1 VTLIEIGGK
10 ASTRVAEHRE
20 IRVPHTRRRP
30 RLIHAVPATR
40 DLERSLRCALAGA
53 AIATVVAAQ
62 TLAVAALV
70 LAVAALAL
78 AFSLL
83 RAIAVLSPPVLKPVR
98 RRRGQP
104 LRVAVIGAAKDAAD
118 LQAEL
123 VDNSVERV
131 EVVGAITV
139 AARSPNRPEPLSL
152 GALHDVGRIVAQQ
165 SIDVL
170 LMGGEERERV
180 IESVLCSCEGDPVRL
195 CDLCC
200 FYEAVFGR
208 LPLSHLDR
216 VWLQCVLHPGY
227 RERRAQ
233 RALDVFVSVVLL
245 TLLLPVLGPI
255 GLLIRR
261 DGGPVFFRQERIGR
275 DGRPFTLYKLRSMR
289 WQGEE
294 GPQRWSSASDP
305 RVTRLGRFLRRSH
318 LDELPQLL
326 SVLRG
331 DMTLVG
337 PRPEQPQIAAD
348 IERRLPLWRGRYRYK
363 PGLTGWAQIRCG
375 YAGSCD
381 GSAWKLAH
389 DLFYLRHQSLALD
402 VAILAQTAR
411 IVFIPPR
418 HVEQGASPF
427 VLRAADILEDDP
439 TQAALAVPRSVV

>member
-1 VTLIEIGGK
+1 MTLIEIGGK
-10 ASTRVAEHRE
+10 ASARVVKHRE
-20 IRVPHTRRRP
+20 TPLGPARLRP
-30 RLIHAVPATR
+30 RLTRAVPATR
-40 DLERSLRCALAGA
+40 DLERSLRWALAGA
-53 AIATVVAAQ
+53 TMATLVAAQ

-70 LAVAALAL
+70 MAVAALAL
-78 AFSLL
+78 AFSTL

-98 RRRGQP
+98 RRHGQP
-104 LRVAVIGAAKDAAD
+104 LRVAVIGAVKDAAD

-123 VDNSVERV
+123 VLNGVGRV
-131 EVVGAITV
+131 TVVGAITV
-139 AARSPNRPEPLSL
+139 ATRSAQRPDPLRL
-152 GALHDVGRIVAQQ
+152 GTLDEVGRIVEQQ

-180 IESVLCSCEGDPVRL
+180 VDKVLRSCEGDPVRL

-208 LPLSHLDR
+208 LALSHIDR

-233 RALDVFVSVVLL
+233 RALDVFVSVLLL
-245 TLLLPVLGPI
+245 TLMLPMLGPI
-255 GLLIRR
+255 ALLIRR

-289 WQGEE
+289 WQGEA
-294 GPQRWSSASDP
+294 GPQRWSSGNDP
-305 RVTRLGRFLRRSH
+305 RVTRLGRLLRRSH

-348 IERRLPLWRGRYRYK
+348 VERMLPLWRGRYRYK

-389 DLFYLRHQSLALD
+389 DLYYLRHQSLALD
-402 VAILAQTAR
+402 VAILAETAR
-411 IVFIPPR
+411 VVVFPPR
-418 HVEQGASPF
+418 HVEQGPSPF
-427 VLRAADILEDDP
+427 VLRAADVVEDNP
-439 TQAALAVPRSVV
+439 ARAALTVPQPLV